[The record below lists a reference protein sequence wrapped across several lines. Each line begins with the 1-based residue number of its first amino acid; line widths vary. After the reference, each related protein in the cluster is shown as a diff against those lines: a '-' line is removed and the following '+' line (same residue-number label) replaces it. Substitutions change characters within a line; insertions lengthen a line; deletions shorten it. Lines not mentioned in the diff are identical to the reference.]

1 MNHCQ
6 IAKLSVW
13 GISRLLI
20 VLCTMIGFAQSAS
33 AVPSYARQTGYACVK
48 CHVGGF
54 GPQLTP
60 YGIKFKINGYTE
72 TDHKGLK
79 IPVAAMVMTG
89 FSHTQTDLASPPPP
103 HTNVNNNYE
112 LDQMSGFIAGRVTDD
127 FGVFAQV
134 TYDGVGRSGSI
145 DNVDLRAAHDFV
157 IAKTDVILG
166 MSLNNSPGV
175 S

>member
-1 MNHCQ
+1 MRAIDKNNKRMGMYPQ
-6 IAKLSVW
+6 MRDGKDL
-13 GISRLLI
+13 GIVFLGAARAI
-20 VLCTMIGFAQSAS
+20 VLLCTMLLFSSQAS
-33 AVPSYARQTGYACVK
+33 ALPSYARQTGYACVK

-89 FSHTQTDLASPPPP
+89 FSHTQTDQASPPTP

-112 LDQMSGFIAGRVTDD
+112 
-127 FGVFAQV
+127 
-134 TYDGVGRSGSI
+134 
-145 DNVDLRAAHDFV
+145 
-157 IAKTDVILG
+157 
-166 MSLNNSPGV
+166 
-175 S
+175 